1 MQWYTLSREGGCL
14 KVKSAHN
21 LPIAPADAKG
31 FCSKTFWGP
40 YAREMIPMWRGKT
53 GTLNGRA
60 EAETAVEESESPA
73 PTATT
78 ITHANG
84 TRITTV
90 TA

>member
-1 MQWYTLSREGGCL
+1 
-14 KVKSAHN
+14 
-21 LPIAPADAKG
+21 
-31 FCSKTFWGP
+31 
-40 YAREMIPMWRGKT
+40 MWRGKT